1 MKYRDKKSFEAIGM
15 TLHMS
20 KSAACDKRDETVEA
34 IAKLLN
40 ARL

>member
-1 MKYRDKKSFEAIGM
+1 MKYKEKKSFEAIGFA
-15 TLHMS
+15 LHMS

-40 ARL
+40 AKI